1 MIFRWEELMSK
12 VESGRDLKLSH
23 FTIER
28 APDAIFWID
37 SEKNIYRVNEAA
49 CRLIGCSQAEIIGME
64 FHKLF
69 DESEDSWSH
78 IWAESMEKRIFAFET
93 YLLTKDR
100 RRICVDISGSFI
112 EFDGKEYISCFVR
125 NITQRKHSEHE
136 LRTSLAEVV
145 QLKERLQV
153 EVAYLQQEIKLI
165 HNFEEIISENDKFKE
180 ILSQVEQVASTDSTV
195 LIFGETGTGKEL
207 IARAIHNI
215 SGRRNRPMIKVNCAG
230 LPENIIESELFG
242 HEKGTFTGAFSR
254 RIGRF
259 ELADGT
265 TIFLDEISDLP
276 IGLQT
281 KILRVLQE
289 GEFERLGSTNT
300 IKVDARV
307 ISATNRDLEK
317 AMDEGR
323 FREDLYYR
331 LNVFPINIPPLR
343 ERKDD
348 IPLLVGH
355 FVHKYNNKIGRQI
368 ERIPQEIMDRLQVYN
383 WPGNVRELEN
393 VIERA
398 VVISHGSILELGKLP
413 FKENVDLDKSDAI
426 TLEQVEKTHILKV
439 LELTKW
445 RVSGKKGAA
454 EILGINPQT
463 LFSKM
468 RKLGIN
474 LTK

>member
-1 MIFRWEELMSK
+1 MKKE
-12 VESGRDLKLSH
+12 ESGRVLKLSH
-23 FTIER
+23 FTIEQ

-37 SEKNIYRVNEAA
+37 SERNIYRVNETV
-49 CRLIGCSQAEIIGME
+49 CRLIGCSETEILGTE
-64 FHKLF
+64 FYKLF
-69 DESEDSWSH
+69 DESKDSWNN
-78 IWAESMEKRIFAFET
+78 IWSESKEKRIFAFET

-112 EFDGKEYISCFVR
+112 EFEGKEYISCFVR
-125 NITQRKHSEHE
+125 DITQRKNSELE
-136 LRTSLAEVV
+136 LSNSLIEVK
-145 QLKERLQV
+145 QLKDRLQV
-153 EVAYLQQEIKLI
+153 EVEYLQQEIKLI
-165 HNFEEIISENDKFKE
+165 HNFEEIISENNKFKE
-180 ILSQVEQVASTDSTV
+180 ILAQVEVVASTNSTV

-215 SGRRNRPMIKVNCAG
+215 SARRGRPMIKVNCAG
-230 LPENIIESELFG
+230 LPESIIESELFG
-242 HEKGTFTGAFSR
+242 HEKGSFTGAFIR
-254 RIGRF
+254 NIGRF

-265 TIFLDEISDLP
+265 TIFLDEICDLP
-276 IGLQT
+276 ITLQT

-289 GEFERLGSTNT
+289 GEFERLGSSNT
-300 IKVDARV
+300 IKIDARV

-317 AMDEGR
+317 AMEDGR

-348 IPLLVGH
+348 IPILVGH
-355 FVHKYNNKIGRQI
+355 FVNKYNIKIGRQI
-368 ERIPQEIMDRLQVYN
+368 ERISQEIMDRLMAYH

-398 VVISHGSILELGKLP
+398 IVISRGSMLELGKLP
-413 FKENVDLDKSDAI
+413 FRENVDFDKSDAI
-426 TLEQVEKTHILKV
+426 TLEQVEKEHILKI

-468 RKLGIN
+468 KKLGIN
-474 LTK
+474 LAK

>member
-1 MIFRWEELMSK
+1 MGKE
-12 VESGRDLKLSH
+12 ESGKELTLSH

-37 SEKNIYRVNEAA
+37 SERNIYRTNEAA
-49 CRLIGCSQAEIIGME
+49 CRLIGCSQDEILGVE
-64 FHKLF
+64 FYKLF
-69 DESEDSWSH
+69 DESEDSWSN
-78 IWAESMEKRIFAFET
+78 IWSESKGKRIFAFET
-93 YLLTKDR
+93 YLVTKDR
-100 RRICVDISGSFI
+100 RRICVEISGSFI
-112 EFDGKEYISCFVR
+112 EFDGKEYISSFVR
-125 NITQRKHSEHE
+125 DITQRKRSEQE
-136 LRTSLAEVV
+136 LRNSLAEVER
-145 QLKERLQV
+145 LKDRLQV
-153 EVAYLQQEIKLI
+153 EVSYLQQEIKLI
-165 HNFEEIISENDKFKE
+165 HNFEEIISENGKFKE
-180 ILSQVEQVASTDSTV
+180 ILAQVEQVASTDSTV
-195 LIFGETGTGKEL
+195 FIFGETGTGKEL

-215 SGRRNRPMIKVNCAG
+215 SGRRSRPMIKVNCAA

-242 HEKGTFTGAFSR
+242 HEKGTFTGAFTR

-259 ELADGT
+259 ELANGT

-276 IGLQT
+276 VALQT

-289 GEFERLGSTNT
+289 GEFERLGSAHT

-317 AMDEGR
+317 AMEEGR
-323 FREDLYYR
+323 FREDLFYR

-348 IPLLVGH
+348 IPILVGH
-355 FVHKYNNKIGRQI
+355 FVNKYNAKIGRQI
-368 ERIPQEIMDRLQVYN
+368 EKIPPDIMDRLQAYH

-398 VVISHGSILELGKLP
+398 VIISHGSQLELGKFP
-413 FKENVDLDKSDAI
+413 FRENLDFDKSDAV
-426 TLEQVEKTHILKV
+426 TLEEVERAHILKV

-445 RVSGKKGAA
+445 RVSGEKGAA

-474 LTK
+474 RAK

>member
-1 MIFRWEELMSK
+1 MGKEEC
-12 VESGRDLKLSH
+12 GRELTLSH

-28 APDAIFWID
+28 TPDAIFWID
-37 SEKNIYRVNEAA
+37 SERNIYRVNEAT
-49 CRLIGCSQAEIIGME
+49 CRLIGCSKDEILGTKLY
-64 FHKLF
+64 KLF
-69 DESEDSWSH
+69 DESEDSWSN
-78 IWAESMEKRIFAFET
+78 IWSESKEKRIFALET
-93 YLLTKDR
+93 YLVTKDR
-100 RRICVDISGSFI
+100 RRIFVEISGSFI
-112 EFDGKEYISCFVR
+112 EFDEEEYVSIFVHD
-125 NITQRKHSEHE
+125 ITQRKRSEQE
-136 LRTSLAEVV
+136 LRNSLAEVE
-145 QLKERLQV
+145 QLKDRLQV
-153 EVAYLQQEIKLI
+153 EVSYLQQEIKLI

-180 ILSQVEQVASTDSTV
+180 ILAQVEQVASTDSTV

-215 SGRRNRPMIKVNCAG
+215 SGRRGRPMIKVNCAG

-242 HEKGTFTGAFSR
+242 HEKGTFTGAFNR

-276 IGLQT
+276 VTLQT

-300 IKVDARV
+300 IKVDTRV

-317 AMDEGR
+317 AMEDGR

-348 IPLLVGH
+348 IPILVGH
-355 FVHKYNNKIGRQI
+355 FVNKYNTKIGRQVD
-368 ERIPQEIMDRLQVYN
+368 RISQEIMDRLMAYH

-398 VVISHGSILELGKLP
+398 IVISRGSILELGKLP
-413 FKENVDLDKSDAI
+413 FRENVDFDKSDAI
-426 TLEQVEKTHILKV
+426 TLEQVEKAHILKI

-463 LFSKM
+463 LFSRM

-474 LTK
+474 LAK

>member
-1 MIFRWEELMSK
+1 MGKE
-12 VESGRDLKLSH
+12 ESGKELTLSH

-37 SEKNIYRVNEAA
+37 SERNIYRVNEAA
-49 CRLIGCSQAEIIGME
+49 CRLIGCSQVEILGME
-64 FHKLF
+64 FYKLF
-69 DESEDSWSH
+69 DESEDSWNN
-78 IWAESMEKRIFAFET
+78 IWSESKEKKIFAFET
-93 YLLTKDR
+93 YLITKDR

-112 EFDGKEYISCFVR
+112 EFDGKEYISSFVR
-125 NITQRKHSEHE
+125 NITQRKNSELE
-136 LRTSLAEVV
+136 LRNSLIEVE
-145 QLKERLQV
+145 QLKDRLQV
-153 EVAYLQQEIKLI
+153 EVEYLQQEIKLI

-180 ILSQVEQVASTDSTV
+180 ILAQVEQVASTDSTV
-195 LIFGETGTGKEL
+195 FIFGETGTGKEL

-215 SGRRNRPMIKVNCAG
+215 SGRRSRPMIKVNCAG

-242 HEKGTFTGAFSR
+242 HEKGTFTGAFNR

-276 IGLQT
+276 IALQT

-289 GEFERLGSTNT
+289 GEFERLGSTHT
-300 IKVDARV
+300 IKIDARV

-317 AMDEGR
+317 AMEEGR
-323 FREDLYYR
+323 FREDLFYS

-348 IPLLVGH
+348 IPILVGH
-355 FVHKYNNKIGRQI
+355 FVNKYNTKIGRQV
-368 ERIPQEIMDRLQVYN
+368 ERISQEIMDRLMVYH

-398 VVISHGSILELGKLP
+398 IIISSGSILELGKLP
-413 FKENVDLDKSDAI
+413 FKENVDFDKSDAI
-426 TLEQVEKTHILKV
+426 TLEESERAHILKV
-439 LELTKW
+439 LELTHW
-445 RVSGKKGAA
+445 RVSGEKGAA

-463 LFSKM
+463 LFSRM

-474 LTK
+474 RVK

>member
-1 MIFRWEELMSK
+1 MGKEK
-12 VESGRDLKLSH
+12 SGRDLALSH

-37 SEKNIYRVNEAA
+37 SERNIYRVNEAA
-49 CRLIGCSQAEIIGME
+49 CRLIGCSEVEILGGE
-64 FHKLF
+64 FYKLF
-69 DESEDSWSH
+69 DESEDSWSN
-78 IWAESMEKRIFAFET
+78 IWSESKEKRIFAFET
-93 YLLTKDR
+93 YLITKDR

-112 EFDGKEYISCFVR
+112 EFDGKEYISSFVR
-125 NITQRKHSEHE
+125 NITQRKRSELE
-136 LRTSLAEVV
+136 LRNSLIEVE
-145 QLKERLQV
+145 QLKDRLQV
-153 EVAYLQQEIKLI
+153 EVEYLQQEIKLI

-180 ILSQVEQVASTDSTV
+180 ILAQVEQVASTDSTV

-215 SGRRNRPMIKVNCAG
+215 SGRRSRPMIKVNCAG

-242 HEKGTFTGAFSR
+242 HEKGTFTGAFNR

-276 IGLQT
+276 IALQT

-289 GEFERLGSTNT
+289 GEFERLGSTHT
-300 IKVDARV
+300 IKIDARV

-317 AMDEGR
+317 AMEEGR

-348 IPLLVGH
+348 IPILVGH
-355 FVHKYNNKIGRQI
+355 FVNKYNTKIGRQV
-368 ERIPQEIMDRLQVYN
+368 ERISQEIMDRLMVYH

-398 VVISHGSILELGKLP
+398 IIISSGSILELGKLP
-413 FKENVDLDKSDAI
+413 FKENVDFDKSDAI
-426 TLEQVEKTHILKV
+426 TLEESERAHILKV
-439 LELTKW
+439 LELTHW
-445 RVSGKKGAA
+445 RVSGEKGAA

-463 LFSKM
+463 LFSRM

-474 LTK
+474 RVK

>member
-1 MIFRWEELMSK
+1 MGKE
-12 VESGRDLKLSH
+12 ESGKELTLSH

-37 SEKNIYRVNEAA
+37 SERNIYRVNEAA
-49 CRLIGCSQAEIIGME
+49 CRLIGCSQVEILGME
-64 FHKLF
+64 FYKLF
-69 DESEDSWSH
+69 DESEDSWNN
-78 IWAESMEKRIFAFET
+78 IWSESKEKKIFAFET
-93 YLLTKDR
+93 YLITKDR

-112 EFDGKEYISCFVR
+112 EFDGKEYISSFVR
-125 NITQRKHSEHE
+125 NITQRKNSELE
-136 LRTSLAEVV
+136 LRNSLIEVE
-145 QLKERLQV
+145 QLKDRLQV
-153 EVAYLQQEIKLI
+153 EVEYLQQEIKLI

-180 ILSQVEQVASTDSTV
+180 ILAQVEQVASTDSTV
-195 LIFGETGTGKEL
+195 FIFGETGTGKEL

-215 SGRRNRPMIKVNCAG
+215 SGRRSRPMIKVNCAA

-242 HEKGTFTGAFSR
+242 HEKGTFTGAFNR

-276 IGLQT
+276 IALQT

-289 GEFERLGSTNT
+289 GEFERLGSTHT
-300 IKVDARV
+300 IKIDARV

-317 AMDEGR
+317 AMEEGR
-323 FREDLYYR
+323 FREDLFYR

-348 IPLLVGH
+348 IPILVGH
-355 FVHKYNNKIGRQI
+355 FVNKYNTKIGRRV
-368 ERIPQEIMDRLQVYN
+368 ERISQEIMDRLMVYH

-398 VVISHGSILELGKLP
+398 IIISSGSILELGKLP
-413 FKENVDLDKSDAI
+413 FKENVDFDKSDAI
-426 TLEQVEKTHILKV
+426 TLEESERAHILKV
-439 LELTKW
+439 LELTHW
-445 RVSGKKGAA
+445 RVSGEKGAA

-463 LFSKM
+463 LFSRM

-474 LTK
+474 RVK

>member
-1 MIFRWEELMSK
+1 MGKE
-12 VESGRDLKLSH
+12 ESGKELTLSH

-28 APDAIFWID
+28 APDAILWID
-37 SEKNIYRVNEAA
+37 LERNIYRVNEAA
-49 CRLIGCSQAEIIGME
+49 CRLIGCSQEEILGTKLY
-64 FHKLF
+64 KLF
-69 DESEDSWSH
+69 DESENRWSN
-78 IWAESMEKRIFAFET
+78 IWSESKEKRIFAFET
-93 YLLTKDR
+93 YLIKKDSR
-100 RRICVDISGSFI
+100 KICVEISGSFI
-112 EFDGKEYISCFVR
+112 EFDGKEYISIFVHD
-125 NITQRKHSEHE
+125 ITQRNRSEQE
-136 LRTSLAEVV
+136 LRNSLAEVE
-145 QLKERLQV
+145 QLKDQLQV

-165 HNFEEIISENDKFKE
+165 HNFEEIISENGKFKE
-180 ILSQVEQVASTDSTV
+180 ILAQVEEVASTDSTV
-195 LIFGETGTGKEL
+195 FIFGETGTGKEL

-215 SGRRNRPMIKVNCAG
+215 SNRRSRPMIKVNCAA

-242 HEKGTFTGAFSR
+242 HEKGTFTGAFTR

-276 IGLQT
+276 IALQT

-289 GEFERLGSTNT
+289 GEFERLGSANT
-300 IKVDARV
+300 IKVNTRV
-307 ISATNRDLEK
+307 ISATNRDLQK
-317 AMDEGR
+317 AIKEGR

-348 IPLLVGH
+348 IPILVGH
-355 FVHKYNNKIGRQI
+355 FVNKYNAKIGRQV
-368 ERIPQEIMDRLQVYN
+368 ERVSLEVMVRLQAYH

-398 VVISHGSILELGKLP
+398 IVISHGSILELGKLP
-413 FKENVDLDKSDAI
+413 FKENVDSDTSNI
-426 TLEQVEKTHILKV
+426 TTLEEAERIHILKV
-439 LELTKW
+439 LELTHW
-445 RVSGKKGAA
+445 QVSGEKGAA
-454 EILGINPQT
+454 EILGLNPQT

-474 LTK
+474 RGK

>member
-1 MIFRWEELMSK
+1 MGKE
-12 VESGRDLKLSH
+12 ESGRELKLSH

-37 SEKNIYRVNEAA
+37 SERTVYRANEAA
-49 CRLIGCSQAEIIGME
+49 CRLIGCSQVEILGVE

-69 DESEDSWSH
+69 DESEDSWSN
-78 IWAESMEKRIFAFET
+78 IWLESKEKRGFSFET
-93 YLLTKDR
+93 YMITKDR
-100 RRICVDISGSFI
+100 RRICVEITGSFI
-112 EFDGKEYISCFVR
+112 EFDGKEYIGSFVR
-125 NITQRKHSEHE
+125 DITQRKHSEEE
-136 LRTSLAEVV
+136 LRKSLTEVE
-145 QLKERLQV
+145 QLKDRLQV
-153 EVAYLQQEIKLI
+153 EVSYLQQEIKLI
-165 HNFEEIISENDKFKE
+165 HNFEEIISENVKFKE
-180 ILSQVEQVASTDSTV
+180 ILEQVEEVASTDSTV
-195 LIFGETGTGKEL
+195 FIFGETGTGKEL

-215 SGRRNRPMIKVNCAG
+215 SGRRSRPMIKVNCAA

-242 HEKGTFTGAFSR
+242 HEKGTFTGAFTR

-276 IGLQT
+276 VALQT

-289 GEFERLGSTNT
+289 GEFERLGSAHTL
-300 IKVDARV
+300 KVNARV

-317 AMDEGR
+317 AIREGR

-348 IPLLVGH
+348 IPILVAH
-355 FVHKYNNKIGRQI
+355 FVNKYNAKIGRKI
-368 ERIPQEIMDRLQVYN
+368 EGVSQEIMDRLQSYH

-398 VVISHGSILELGKLP
+398 VVISHGSQLELGKLP
-413 FKENVDLDKSDAI
+413 FRENMDSDASNI
-426 TLEQVEKTHILKV
+426 TTLEEAERTHILKV
-439 LELTKW
+439 LELTHW
-445 RVSGKKGAA
+445 QVSGDEGAA
-454 EILGINPQT
+454 EILDINPQT
-463 LFSKM
+463 LFSRM
-468 RKLGIN
+468 RKLGI
-474 LTK
+474 KRVK

>member
-1 MIFRWEELMSK
+1 MKKEK
-12 VESGRDLKLSH
+12 SGRELTLSH

-37 SEKNIYRVNEAA
+37 SERNIYRVNEAA
-49 CRLIGCSQAEIIGME
+49 CRLIGCSEVEILGGE
-64 FHKLF
+64 FYKLF
-69 DESEDSWSH
+69 DESEDSWSN
-78 IWAESMEKRIFAFET
+78 IWSESKEKRIFAFET
-93 YLLTKDR
+93 YLITKDR

-112 EFDGKEYISCFVR
+112 EFDGKEYISSFVR
-125 NITQRKHSEHE
+125 NITQRKRSELE
-136 LRTSLAEVV
+136 LRNSLIEVE
-145 QLKERLQV
+145 QLKDRLQV
-153 EVAYLQQEIKLI
+153 EVEYLQQEIKLI

-180 ILSQVEQVASTDSTV
+180 ILAQVEQVASTDSTV

-215 SGRRNRPMIKVNCAG
+215 SGRRSRPMIKVNCAG

-242 HEKGTFTGAFSR
+242 HEKGTFTGAFNR

-276 IGLQT
+276 IALQT

-289 GEFERLGSTNT
+289 GEFERLGSTHT
-300 IKVDARV
+300 IKIDARV

-317 AMDEGR
+317 AMEEGR

-348 IPLLVGH
+348 IPILVGH
-355 FVHKYNNKIGRQI
+355 FVNKYNTKIGRQV
-368 ERIPQEIMDRLQVYN
+368 ERISQEIMDRLMVYH

-398 VVISHGSILELGKLP
+398 IIISSGSILELGKLP
-413 FKENVDLDKSDAI
+413 FKENVDFDKSDAI
-426 TLEQVEKTHILKV
+426 TLEESERAHILKV
-439 LELTKW
+439 LELTHW
-445 RVSGKKGAA
+445 RVSGEKGAA

-463 LFSKM
+463 LFSRM

-474 LTK
+474 RVK

>member
-1 MIFRWEELMSK
+1 MKKEK
-12 VESGRDLKLSH
+12 SGRELTLSH

-37 SEKNIYRVNEAA
+37 SQRNIYRVNEAA
-49 CRLIGCSQAEIIGME
+49 CRLVGCSQDEILGT
-64 FHKLF
+64 KLYKRF
-69 DESEDSWSH
+69 DESENRWNNIWS
-78 IWAESMEKRIFAFET
+78 ESKEKRLFTFET
-93 YLLTKDR
+93 QLITKDSR
-100 RRICVDISGSFI
+100 KICVEISGSFI
-112 EFDGKEYISCFVR
+112 EFDEKEYISIFVR
-125 NITQRKHSEHE
+125 DITQRNRSDQE
-136 LRTSLAEVV
+136 LRNSLAEVE
-145 QLKERLQV
+145 QLKDRLQV

-165 HNFEEIISENDKFKE
+165 HNFEEIISENDKFKK
-180 ILSQVEQVASTDSTV
+180 ILAQVEQVASTDSTV
-195 LIFGETGTGKEL
+195 FIFGETGTGKEL

-215 SGRRNRPMIKVNCAG
+215 SGRRSRPMIKVNCAA

-242 HEKGTFTGAFSR
+242 HEKGTFTGAFTR

-276 IGLQT
+276 IALQT

-289 GEFERLGSTNT
+289 GEFERLGSAST

-307 ISATNRDLEK
+307 ISATNRNLEK
-317 AMDEGR
+317 AMEEGR

-348 IPLLVGH
+348 IPILVGH
-355 FVHKYNNKIGRQI
+355 FVHKYNTKIGRHI
-368 ERIPQEIMDRLQVYN
+368 ERVSQDIMDRLMAYQ

-398 VVISHGSILELGKLP
+398 VVISSGSQLELGQLP
-413 FKENVDLDKSDAI
+413 CAENVNSDTSDI
-426 TLEQVEKTHILKV
+426 TTLEEAERIHILKV
-439 LELTKW
+439 LELTHW
-445 RVSGKKGAA
+445 QVSGEKGAA

-463 LFSKM
+463 LFSRM

-474 LTK
+474 RAK

>member
-1 MIFRWEELMSK
+1 MKKEK
-12 VESGRDLKLSH
+12 SGRELTLSH

-37 SEKNIYRVNEAA
+37 SERNIYRVNEAT
-49 CRLIGCSQAEIIGME
+49 CCLIGCSQDEILGTKLY
-64 FHKLF
+64 KLF
-69 DESEDSWSH
+69 DESEDCWDNIWS
-78 IWAESMEKRIFAFET
+78 ESKGKRTFAFET
-93 YLLTKDR
+93 YLVTKDR
-100 RRICVDISGSFI
+100 RRIFVEISGSFVD
-112 EFDGKEYISCFVR
+112 FDGEEYISIFVHD
-125 NITQRKHSEHE
+125 ITQRKRSEQE
-136 LRTSLAEVV
+136 LRNSLAEVER
-145 QLKERLQV
+145 LKDRLQV
-153 EVAYLQQEIKLI
+153 EVAYLQNEIKLI

-180 ILSQVEQVASTDSTV
+180 ILAQVEQVASTDSTV
-195 LIFGETGTGKEL
+195 FIFGETGTGKEL

-215 SGRRNRPMIKVNCAG
+215 SGRRSRPMIKVNCAA

-242 HEKGTFTGAFSR
+242 HEKGTFTGAFTR

-276 IGLQT
+276 ITLQT

-289 GEFERLGSTNT
+289 GEFERLGSANI
-300 IKVDARV
+300 IKVNTRV

-317 AMDEGR
+317 AIKEGR

-348 IPLLVGH
+348 IPILVAH
-355 FVHKYNNKIGRQI
+355 FVNKYNAKIGRQI
-368 ERIPQEIMDRLQVYN
+368 ERVSLEVMDRLQAYH

-393 VIERA
+393 IIERA
-398 VVISHGSILELGKLP
+398 VIVSHGSQLELGKLP
-413 FKENVDLDKSDAI
+413 FRENMDSDTPDI
-426 TLEQVEKTHILKV
+426 TTLEDAERSHILKV
-439 LELTKW
+439 LELTHW
-445 RVSGKKGAA
+445 QVSGDKGAA

-463 LFSKM
+463 LFSRM

-474 LTK
+474 RVK